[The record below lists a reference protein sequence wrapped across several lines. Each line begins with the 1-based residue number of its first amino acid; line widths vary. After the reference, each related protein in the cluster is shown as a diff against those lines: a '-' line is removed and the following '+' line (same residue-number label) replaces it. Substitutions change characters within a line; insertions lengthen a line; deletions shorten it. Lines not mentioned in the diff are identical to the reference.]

1 MIFLLGGAL
10 RFYYASRLYSV
21 YLPRVEQEEGY
32 YEAGVS
38 LLSGHSLGLIPDFRP
53 SAFRAPNFL
62 EVFFQMIYTM
72 EYEVAQSRLDM
83 AHVTMFPD
91 LKGFSWTEL
100 HRAAEI
106 IRAGELA
113 AEEALPRLKALIP
126 SFRP

>member
-1 MIFLLGGAL
+1 MPA
-10 RFYYASRLYSV
+10 
-21 YLPRVEQEEGY
+21 
-32 YEAGVS
+32 
-38 LLSGHSLGLIPDFRP
+38 
-53 SAFRAPNFL
+53 AFRAPNFL

-72 EYEVAQSRLDM
+72 EYEVAQSRQDL

-113 AEEALPRLKALIP
+113 AEEALPRIKALIP
-126 SFRP
+126 AFRP